1 MDGILCLDKP
11 QDMTSFSC
19 CSVIRRLSG
28 EKKTGHAG
36 TLDPQATG
44 VLPILLGRATKA
56 LDLLPV
62 HDKRYIAEVQFGLTS
77 DTLDIWGAVT
87 ETGAAHPSLSA
98 VEAAL
103 IPFRGNILQVPPMM
117 SALKV
122 EGRRLYDLAREGIEI
137 ERQARPITV
146 YALTLLSYDEATG
159 RMTLDCHCSKG
170 TYIRTL
176 CDDLGRLLGCGAVM
190 AGLRRVMA
198 AGWDI
203 SSALTLEQVRQ
214 YAEEGTLTRY
224 VLPVESAFAV
234 YPAVSITAPQAVRLT
249 NGGALSLERVRAAVP
264 TDTPVRVYDPDA
276 HFLGIAP
283 AVGEEL
289 VPIKCFV

>member
-11 QDMTSFSC
+11 QDITSFSC
-19 CSVIRRLSG
+19 CSVVRRLTG

-62 HDKRYIAEVQFGLTS
+62 HDKRYIAEVQFGCVS
-77 DTLDIWGAVT
+77 DTLDIWGTVT
-87 ETGAAHPSLSA
+87 ETGAPYPSQA
-98 VEAAL
+98 AAEAAL
-103 IPFRGNILQVPPMM
+103 IPFRGAILQVPPMM

-122 EGRRLYDLAREGIEI
+122 EGRRLYDLAREGIEV
-137 ERQARPITV
+137 ERQARPVTV
-146 YALTLLSYDEATG
+146 YELTLLSYDGAAG
-159 RMTLDCHCSKG
+159 RMTIDCHCSKG

-176 CDDLGRLLGCGAVM
+176 CDDVGRLLGCGAVM

-203 SSALTLEQVRQ
+203 SSALSLEQVRA
-214 YAEEGTLTRY
+214 YAEDGSLAKY
-224 VLPVESAFAV
+224 VLPIESAFAV
-234 YPAVSITAPQAVRLT
+234 YPAVRITAPQAVRLV
-249 NGGALSLERVRAAVP
+249 NGGALSLERIRTAVP

-276 HFLGIAP
+276 RFLGIAR
-283 AVGEEL
+283 AVGAEL
-289 VPIKCFV
+289 IPIKCFV